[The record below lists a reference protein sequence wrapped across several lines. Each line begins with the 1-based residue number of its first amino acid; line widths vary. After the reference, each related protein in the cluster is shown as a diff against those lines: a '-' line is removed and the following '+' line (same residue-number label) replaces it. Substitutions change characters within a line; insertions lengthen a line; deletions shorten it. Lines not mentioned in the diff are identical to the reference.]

1 MEFFQKLAETA
12 GNQLPQVKGLGV
24 FGLIL
29 TIVIAAL
36 FCFFGYRGLKFFIAL
51 CGFGIGALIG
61 AVIVL
66 LAHIPSPAGI
76 IVIIVIGAVCAL
88 IAFFIYRVGVFVTV
102 AFSVGSLV
110 ARILSQK
117 PGGWVAVLIA
127 IIAGLLVGF
136 LVLKFLRTG
145 VILISAIT
153 GGFSLSLHLVA
164 DVVFRYLLKTET
176 GQARLIAI
184 AAAGIL
190 LSILGMVY
198 QFRTAPDGSPRKR
211 SR

>member
-198 QFRTAPDGSPRKR
+198 QFRTAPDGSPRRR

>member
-211 SR
+211 R